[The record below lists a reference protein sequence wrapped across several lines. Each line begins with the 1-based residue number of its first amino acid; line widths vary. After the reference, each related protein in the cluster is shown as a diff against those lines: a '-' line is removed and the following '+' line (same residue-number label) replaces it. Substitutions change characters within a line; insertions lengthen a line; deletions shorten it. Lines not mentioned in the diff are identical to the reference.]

1 MKERYTTVISGP
13 ASHESSLLVMKS
25 NIVELPGILD
35 NSSRYLT
42 LAPG

>member
-1 MKERYTTVISGP
+1 MKERYTTVINGP
-13 ASHESSLLVMKS
+13 ASYDSSLLVKKC

-35 NSSRYLT
+35 NPSRYLT